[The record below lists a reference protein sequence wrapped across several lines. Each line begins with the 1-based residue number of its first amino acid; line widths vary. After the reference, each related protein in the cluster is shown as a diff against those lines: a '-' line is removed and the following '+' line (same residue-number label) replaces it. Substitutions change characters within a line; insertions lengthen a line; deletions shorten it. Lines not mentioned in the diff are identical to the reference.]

1 MLHATLWRSVLM
13 NKLDLGM
20 TFTQTM
26 IMMQLFEAQRPLIQK
41 QVEERLRISHAT
53 TRGIIKRLE

>member
-1 MLHATLWRSVLM
+1 M